1 MELKEASALFGIPS
15 KVIVRMER
23 EGLISLPLNDAG
35 VAALSVLSR
44 LWGQMWFVA
53 ESLKSIRSARERAM
67 LLLFPEYDKVDRYIL
82 NTFLGETNLK
92 NLPSEVVRYRVKR
105 AFAADVDSQRIRK
118 LRKTASDIKRRK
130 LKLLL
135 GKLSLTYADLLG
147 V

>member
-1 MELKEASALFGIPS
+1 MELKEAGALFGIPS

-44 LWGQMWFVA
+44 LWGQKWFVS
-53 ESLKSIRSARERAM
+53 ESLKSIRSARERVM

-105 AFAADVDSQRIRK
+105 AFAADVDSERIRR